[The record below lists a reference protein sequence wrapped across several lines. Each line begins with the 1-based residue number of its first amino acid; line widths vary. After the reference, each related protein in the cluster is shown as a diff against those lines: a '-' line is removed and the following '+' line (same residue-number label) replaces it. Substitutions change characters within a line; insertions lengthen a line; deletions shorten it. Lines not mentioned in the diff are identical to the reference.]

1 LDILIIY
8 FIFLQKIEPKCLSNQ
23 RTMKTNEHMVKTPKM
38 KAINEL
44 EGPNEGSNRFEL
56 YEKFLVN
63 YKSNIMFIKSFKI

>member
-1 LDILIIY
+1 
-8 FIFLQKIEPKCLSNQ
+8 
-23 RTMKTNEHMVKTPKM
+23 MKTNEHMVKTPKM

-56 YEKFLVN
+56 YDKFLVN